1 MSANDT
7 ALRTAVLVVVL
18 LFAVHLFGVV
28 LMMPMMAGA
37 GWGMYSTWHGTASGW
52 AWLPMLVVPLLV
64 LAGLGYLGYRVLEQ
78 NDEANQAAALDELRT
93 AYARGELTD
102 EQFERRRE
110 RLLQDEPL

>member
-18 LFAVHLFGVV
+18 LFAVHLVGVV
-28 LMMPMMAGA
+28 LMMPMMAGG
-37 GWGMYSTWHGTASGW
+37 GWGIHSTWHGTASGW

-64 LAGLGYLGYRVLEQ
+64 FAGLGYLGYRVLEQ
-78 NDEANQAAALDELRT
+78 DDEAKQPTALDELRT

-102 EQFERRRE
+102 EQFEHRRE
-110 RLLQDEPL
+110 RLPQDESQ